1 MSILRRRIDLDFCKR
16 IERAEAR
23 GIRSAVEHGRDAFPE
38 RGLFVTEIAG
48 ASVCFAGVDSPF
60 SQTVGLGIDAE
71 VNDSDI
77 EAIIDVYR
85 SRGAQARV
93 IASPIAGEAL
103 VRKLANFGFQLD
115 EYANVLVADLADVRA
130 ARDSRVEICTDAK
143 TWAERSSR
151 GFADGE
157 EPPEPMHFVALLMA
171 THPAVTPLVL
181 RENGEIATT
190 ACMAIEEDGIAALF
204 ATSTKPEARGR
215 GYQTAMIQDRLAR
228 AIEAGATIA
237 RAGAKP
243 GTTSERN
250 FRGCGFSVLYTRTEW
265 TLQ

>member
-1 MSILRRRIDLDFCKR
+1 MSTRLPPIDLDFCKR

-60 SQTVGLGIDAE
+60 SQTVGLGIDGDVE
-71 VNDSDI
+71 DSDI

-85 SRGAQARV
+85 SRGAQTRI
-93 IASPIAGEAL
+93 IASPAAGEAL
-103 VRKLANFGFQLD
+103 VRKLAGFGFQLD
-115 EYANVLVADLADVRA
+115 EYANQLVADLADVRA
-130 ARDSRVEICTDAK
+130 RRDSRVEVCTDANA
-143 TWAERSSR
+143 WAQHSARAFE
-151 GFADGE
+151 DGN
-157 EPPEPMHFVALLMA
+157 EPSEALRFISLLMA
-171 THPAVTPLVL
+171 THPSVRPLVL

-190 ACMAIEEDGIAALF
+190 ACVAVEEDGIAALF

-215 GYQTAMIQDRLAR
+215 GYQTAIIQDRLAR

-243 GTTSERN
+243 GSSSERN

-265 TLQ
+265 ILQ